1 MKKILLGC
9 MLLLS
14 IGFSKEFVNT
24 PEELLNQ
31 YFTIGEK
38 AFRNENDDYDKD
50 SVKAMMK
57 LLLNPSERYAMVK
70 ISNFK
75 TMVNKATSMNKL
87 YENNLLDLSKRVH
100 LHGIRE
106 NDYGGIYL
114 DYTYFAYEHPSYKK
128 PKGVR
133 YIVNEPGSIPMD
145 VKKVNGKYKWFLK

>member
-1 MKKILLGC
+1 

-31 YFTIGEK
+31 YFTIAEK
-38 AFRNENDDYDKD
+38 AFRNENGDYDKD

-57 LLLNPSERYAMVK
+57 LLLKPSERYAMIK
-70 ISNFK
+70 ISHFK
-75 TMVNKATSMNKL
+75 VMVSKATSMNKL

-106 NDYGGIYL
+106 DRQFGGIEL

-133 YIVNEPGSIPMD
+133 YIVNEPDSIPMD

>member
-1 MKKILLGC
+1 

-31 YFTIGEK
+31 YFTIAEK

-57 LLLNPSERYAMVK
+57 LLLKPSERYAMIK
-70 ISNFK
+70 ISHFK
-75 TMVNKATSMNKL
+75 TMEAQAKSDNKL
-87 YENNLLDLSKRVH
+87 YKKNLLDLSKRVYI
-100 LHGIRE
+100 HGIRE
-106 NDYGGIYL
+106 NRQFGGIYL

-133 YIVNEPGSIPMD
+133 YIANNPGTIPMGA
-145 VKKVNGKYKWFLK
+145 KKVNGKYKWFIK